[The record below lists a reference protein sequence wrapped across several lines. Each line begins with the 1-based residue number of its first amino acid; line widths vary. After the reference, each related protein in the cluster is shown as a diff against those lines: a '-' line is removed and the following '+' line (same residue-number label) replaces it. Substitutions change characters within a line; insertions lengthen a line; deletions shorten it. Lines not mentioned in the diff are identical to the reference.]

1 MPIIS
6 TRGAGSARGFGFA
19 GGAGASCFVCATGG
33 TVTTCGDFKIHTFTG
48 PGTFTVNKNIKV
60 PANAVVDYLVVAG
73 GASGG
78 TNTGGGGGAGGFRV
92 SNQLGIP
99 APTMSPLANPTGI
112 PVSKTSFPVTVG
124 GGGAQVCGGCGP
136 FPESANAG
144 NNSIFS
150 TITSTGGGAAA
161 NGVGGNPNP
170 GGTALTGGSGG
181 GAAFPFP
188 PNPKLGAAGNTP
200 PTSPPQGNN
209 GGDGARNPPCNWGG
223 GGGGGGASAVGGSFP
238 YTGQPGPNSRPGS
251 PGGEGSFISPSFAVN
266 SAGTTGPT
274 PGVRYFAG
282 GGGSVTITQ
291 FGTAAPGV
299 AGGGGAGGSN
309 VSPGG
314 GSAGTEN
321 TGGGGGAGTG
331 PAKGYAGGSGI
342 VLIRYKFQ

>member
-19 GGAGASCFVCATGG
+19 GGAGSSCFVCATGG
-33 TVTTCGDFKIHTFTG
+33 TITTCGDFKIHTFTG

-73 GASGG
+73 GGAAGG
-78 TNTGGGGGAGGFRV
+78 NNGGGGGAGGFRV

-112 PVSKTSFPVTVG
+112 PVERIGYPITVG
-124 GGGAQVCGGCGP
+124 AGGAQTCATCDP
-136 FPESANAG
+136 IPASSNPG

-150 TITSTGGGAAA
+150 TITSAGGGAGA
-161 NGVGGNPNP
+161 NLVGHPNPNP

-181 GAAFPFP
+181 GASFPFP
-188 PNPKLGAAGNTP
+188 PNPKTGAAGNTP

-223 GGGGGGASAVGGSFP
+223 SGGGGGASAIGASFP
-238 YTGQPGPNSRPGS
+238 YTGQPGPNSRPAS
-251 PGGEGSFISPSFAVN
+251 PGGDGSFVSPSFAVN
-266 SAGTTGPT
+266 SVGTTGPA

-282 GGGSVTITQ
+282 GGAGMSATQ
-291 FGTAAPGV
+291 FGSPGTGG
-299 AGGGGAGGSN
+299 AGGGGNGASN
-309 VSPGG
+309 ATPG
-314 GSAGTEN
+314 GSAGTVN

-331 PAKGYAGGSGI
+331 PSTGYAGGSGI